1 MTEAKDQPKRDV
13 SPVAYVRWLFEPS
26 DRLAVLVRNRDRGEA
41 TQRIATAG
49 KITEDSFQ
57 RWLRFKN
64 EKHSADI
71 YVGMNPLKAEAR
83 ARTKE
88 DILSIRHLYLDLDHD
103 AERSLAAVEQSNLVP
118 QPNVV
123 ITTSPNKFQVVWR
136 VEGFPQEQAEAVLR
150 AMARKFGGD
159 PAATDSTRILRLP
172 GFVNRKYDAEFIVI
186 AEIRNEQRHT
196 PHDFRL
202 RTDPTELDL
211 RPTRTAGSRHASATR
226 QPLSQSEHDWA
237 YAKRSLA
244 KGVPA
249 EEVIR
254 QIAAF
259 RAHDKHNPEDYARR
273 TVSKAQAST
282 GPREN
287 AADSDA
293 YRQTEPTRDQ

>member
-1 MTEAKDQPKRDV
+1 MTAANNEPKRGV

-26 DRLAVLVRNRDRGEA
+26 DRLAVLVRNRDRGET

-57 RWLRFKN
+57 QWLRFKN
-64 EKHSADI
+64 EKQSADV
-71 YVGMNPLKAEAR
+71 YVGMNPLKPEAR

-88 DILSIRHLYLDLDHD
+88 DIHSIRHLYLDLDHE
-103 AERSLAAVEQSNLVP
+103 AQRSLAAVEQSNLVP
-118 QPNVV
+118 QPNV
-123 ITTSPNKFQVVWR
+123 IIATSPDKFQLVWR
-136 VEGFPQEQAEAVLR
+136 VEGFQHEQAEAVLR

-159 PAATDSTRILRLP
+159 PAATDSTRVLRLP
-172 GFVNRKYDAEFIVI
+172 GFANRKYDAEYVVM
-186 AEIRNEQRHT
+186 AEIRNDQRYT

-202 RTDPTELDL
+202 RTDPAELDQ
-211 RPTRTAGSRHASATR
+211 RPTRTAGNRQASSTR

-244 KGVPA
+244 KGFPA
-249 EEVIR
+249 EEVVR

-273 TVSKAQAST
+273 TVSKAQTAL
-282 GPREN
+282 GLRES
-287 AADSDA
+287 AAESETDHSP
-293 YRQTEPTRDQ
+293 EPNHDP

>member
-1 MTEAKDQPKRDV
+1 
-13 SPVAYVRWLFEPS
+13 
-26 DRLAVLVRNRDRGEA
+26 
-41 TQRIATAG
+41 
-49 KITEDSFQ
+49 
-57 RWLRFKN
+57 
-64 EKHSADI
+64 
-71 YVGMNPLKAEAR
+71 MNPLKPEAR

-88 DILSIRHLYLDLDHD
+88 DIHSIRHLYLDLDHD

-123 ITTSPNKFQVVWR
+123 IRTSPGKLQIVWR
-136 VEGFPQEQAEAVLR
+136 VEGFPQEQAEATLR

-159 PAATDSTRILRLP
+159 PATTDSTRVLRLP
-172 GFVNRKYDAEFIVI
+172 GFINRKYDSPFTVT
-186 AEIRNEQRHT
+186 AEIRNDKRHT

-202 RTDPTELDL
+202 RTDPAELDQRL
-211 RPTRTAGSRHASATR
+211 TRTTGSRQSSSTR

-273 TVSKAQAST
+273 TVTKARTQMTHDTKEGDLS
-282 GPREN
+282 
-287 AADSDA
+287 
-293 YRQTEPTRDQ
+293 RDN

>member
-1 MTEAKDQPKRDV
+1 MTAAKDESKHGV
-13 SPVAYVRWLFEPS
+13 TPVVYVRWLFEPS
-26 DRLAVLVRNRDRGEA
+26 DRLAVLVRNRDRGET

-49 KITEDSFQ
+49 NITSDQFQ

-64 EKHSADI
+64 EMQSADI
-71 YVGMNPLKAEAR
+71 YVGMNPLKPEAR

-88 DILSIRHLYLDLDHD
+88 DIHSIRHLYLDLDHD

-118 QPNVV
+118 QPNVT
-123 ITTSPNKFQVVWR
+123 IATSPGKFQLVWR
-136 VEGFPQEQAEAVLR
+136 VEGFPQEQAEAILR

-159 PAATDSTRILRLP
+159 PATTDSTRVLRLP
-172 GFVNRKYDAEFIVI
+172 GFVNRKYDSLFRVT
-186 AEIRNEQRHT
+186 AEIRNDKRYT

-202 RTDPTELDL
+202 RTDPVELDQRL
-211 RPTRTAGSRHASATR
+211 TRTTGNRQSSSTR

-249 EEVIR
+249 EEVVR

-273 TVSKAQAST
+273 TVSKAQAAT
-282 GPREN
+282 ALRES
-287 AADSDA
+287 AAESEADHSP
-293 YRQTEPTRDQ
+293 EPNHDP

>member
-1 MTEAKDQPKRDV
+1 MTAANDESKPGV
-13 SPVAYVRWLFEPS
+13 TPVAYVRWLFELS
-26 DRLAVLVRNRDRGEA
+26 DRLAVLVRNRDRGET

-49 KITEDSFQ
+49 NITSDSFQ
-57 RWLRFKN
+57 QWLRFKN
-64 EKHSADI
+64 EKQSADI
-71 YVGMNPLKAEAR
+71 YVGMNPLKPEAR

-88 DILSIRHLYLDLDHD
+88 DIHSIRHLYLDLDHD
-103 AERSLAAVEQSNLVP
+103 AERALAAVEQSNLVP

-123 ITTSPNKFQVVWR
+123 IRTSPGKLQIVWR
-136 VEGFPQEQAEAVLR
+136 VEGFPQEQAEASLR

-159 PAATDSTRILRLP
+159 PATTDSTRVLRLP
-172 GFVNRKYDAEFIVI
+172 GFVNRKYDSPFTVT
-186 AEIRNEQRHT
+186 AEIRNDERYT

-202 RTDPTELDL
+202 RTDPAELDQRL
-211 RPTRTAGSRHASATR
+211 TRTTGSLQSSSTR

-273 TVSKAQAST
+273 TVSKARIQLT
-282 GPREN
+282 QGTQE
-287 AADSDA
+287 SDLS
-293 YRQTEPTRDQ
+293 RDN

>member
-1 MTEAKDQPKRDV
+1 MTAAKDESKRGV
-13 SPVAYVRWLFEPS
+13 TPVVYVRWLFEPS
-26 DRLAVLVRNRDRGEA
+26 DRLAVLVRNRDRGET

-49 KITEDSFQ
+49 NITSDPFQ
-57 RWLRFKN
+57 QWLRFKN
-64 EKHSADI
+64 EKQSADI
-71 YVGMNPLKAEAR
+71 YVGMNPLKPEAR

-88 DILSIRHLYLDLDHD
+88 DIHSIRHLYLDLDHD
-103 AERSLAAVEQSNLVP
+103 AERSLAAVDQSNLVP

-123 ITTSPNKFQVVWR
+123 IATSTGKFQLVWR
-136 VEGFPQEQAEAVLR
+136 VEGFPQEQAEAILR

-159 PAATDSTRILRLP
+159 PATTDSTRVLRLP
-172 GFVNRKYDAEFIVI
+172 GFVNRKYDSLFRVT
-186 AEIRNEQRHT
+186 AEIRNDKRYT

-202 RTDPTELDL
+202 RTDPVELDQRL
-211 RPTRTAGSRHASATR
+211 TRTTGNRQSSSTR

-249 EEVIR
+249 EEVVR

-273 TVSKAQAST
+273 TVSKAQAAT
-282 GPREN
+282 ALRES
-287 AADSDA
+287 AAESEADHSP
-293 YRQTEPTRDQ
+293 EPNHDP